1 LVQRLTGGG
10 AGAPPRERRVVR
22 RLVANLSNPSRSASV
37 AGTQPGMRD
46 RAFVIERG
54 IDVIENDVRGSHRKG
69 AFGSDE

>member
-1 LVQRLTGGG
+1 VQSQPFGQRGGH
-10 AGAPPRERRVVR
+10 AA
-22 RLVANLSNPSRSASV
+22 
-37 AGTQPGMRD
+37 GMRD